1 MRVNPAPCL
10 RGRSSDGFATTCQWP
25 LPETRQAMDPL
36 TARLG
41 LALAIGL
48 LVGLER
54 GWRERD
60 APDRSRTAGIRTFGI
75 SGLLG
80 GIIAALAD
88 ALGAVSVLVGG
99 FVAFAAIFA
108 WYKAREAAH
117 DEDFSVTGVIA
128 GLGVFALGALSVAGD
143 FRAAAAGGAALAAVL
158 ASRGILHGL
167 LKRLTWIE
175 LRSALILA
183 VMTAI
188 ILPLLP
194 NRTMDPWGGFN
205 PWEVWFLTV
214 LMASISFA
222 GYVAVRVLGTTRGL
236 LVSSLV
242 GAIVSSTAVTM
253 ALARNA
259 KSASNPLPL
268 VGAASLAATVSV
280 LRVCAVVLIIEPGV
294 FVVAGIPAIAAA
306 LAFAA
311 CGAFLLARGDGDHK
325 SGGLARNPFE
335 LGPLLLFALLFAVV
349 ATASAALAAQFG
361 GRGLLASSTL
371 AGTFDVDVSVLS
383 ALRLVKHSVPIET
396 AGQAV
401 LAALAA
407 NAIGRL
413 SLAVFAGP
421 VRFWLP
427 LSGATVIAGLTGYG
441 AMLLLPIF

>member
-1 MRVNPAPCL
+1 
-10 RGRSSDGFATTCQWP
+10 
-25 LPETRQAMDPL
+25 MDSL
-36 TARLG
+36 ITRLG

-80 GIIAALAD
+80 GILAALAN
-88 ALGAVSVLVGG
+88 ALGSVSVLVGG
-99 FVAFAAIFA
+99 FIAFAAIFA
-108 WYKAREAAH
+108 WYKAREATH
-117 DEDFSVTGVIA
+117 DKDFSVTAVIA
-128 GLGVFALGALSVAGD
+128 ALAVFALGALCVAGD
-143 FRAAAAGGAALAAVL
+143 YRVACAGGAALAAVL
-158 ASRGILHGL
+158 ASREVLHGL
-167 LKRLTWIE
+167 LRRLTWIE

-183 VMTAI
+183 VMTAVV
-188 ILPLLP
+188 LPLLP

-253 ALARNA
+253 ALARDA
-259 KSASNPLPL
+259 TSSSNPLPL
-268 VGAASLAATVSV
+268 AGAASLAAMVSL
-280 LRVCAVVLIIEPGV
+280 LRVCVVVLIIEPSV
-294 FVVAGIPAIAAA
+294 FVSAGIPAIAAA
-306 LAFAA
+306 LVFAA
-311 CGAFLLARGDGDHK
+311 CGAFLLARVGGDQR
-325 SGGLARNPFE
+325 GGALTRNPFE

-361 GRGLLASSTL
+361 GRGLLASSAL

-383 ALRLVKHSVPIET
+383 ALRLVKHSVPVET
-396 AGQAV
+396 VGQAV

-421 VRFWLP
+421 VKFWLP
-427 LSGATVIAGLTGYG
+427 LAGATAVAAAAGYC
-441 AMLLLPIF
+441 AMLLPNVELSRSLALP

>member
-1 MRVNPAPCL
+1 
-10 RGRSSDGFATTCQWP
+10 
-25 LPETRQAMDPL
+25 MDPL
-36 TARLG
+36 IARLG

-54 GWRERD
+54 GWQERD

-80 GIIAALAD
+80 GVLAALAN

-99 FVAFAAIFA
+99 FIAFAAIFA

-117 DEDFSVTGVIA
+117 DEDFSVTSVIA
-128 GLGVFALGALSVAGD
+128 SLAVFALGALSVAGD
-143 FRAAAAGGAALAAVL
+143 HRAAAAGGAALAAIL
-158 ASRGILHGL
+158 ASREVLHGL

-188 ILPLLP
+188 VLPLLP
-194 NRTMDPWGGFN
+194 NQPMDPWGGFN

-222 GYVAVRVLGTTRGL
+222 GYVAVRILGNTRGL
-236 LVSSLV
+236 LVSSLA
-242 GAIVSSTAVTM
+242 GAIVSSTAVTL

-259 KSASNPLPL
+259 TTSAANRLAL
-268 VGAASLAATVSV
+268 AGAASLAAMVSV
-280 LRVCAVVLIIEPGV
+280 LRVCAVVLIIEPSV
-294 FVVAGIPAIAAA
+294 FASVAIPAIAAA
-306 LAFAA
+306 LAFAV
-311 CGAFLLARGDGDHK
+311 CGALLLTRN
-325 SGGLARNPFE
+325 SGNGEGRAIARNPFE

-349 ATASAALAAQFG
+349 ATASAGLAAQFG
-361 GRGLLASSTL
+361 GRGLLASSAL
-371 AGTFDVDVSVLS
+371 AGTLDVDVSVLG
-383 ALRLVKHSVPIET
+383 ALRLIKHSVSIET
-396 AGQAV
+396 VGQAV

-413 SLAVFAGP
+413 LLAISAGP

-427 LSGATVIAGLTGYG
+427 LAAATLIAATMGAC
-441 AMLLLPIF
+441 AMLWLSP

>member
-1 MRVNPAPCL
+1 
-10 RGRSSDGFATTCQWP
+10 
-25 LPETRQAMDPL
+25 MDPL
-36 TARLG
+36 IARLG

-54 GWRERD
+54 GWQERD
-60 APDRSRTAGIRTFGI
+60 APAHSRTAGIRTFGI

-80 GIIAALAD
+80 GILAALAD
-88 ALGAVSVLVGG
+88 ALDAVSVLVGG
-99 FVAFAAIFA
+99 FIAFAAIFA

-117 DEDFSVTGVIA
+117 DEDYSVTAVIA

-143 FRAAAAGGAALAAVL
+143 YRAAAAGGAALAAVL
-158 ASRGILHGL
+158 ASREVLHGL

-188 ILPLLP
+188 VLPLLP

-236 LVSSLV
+236 LVSSLA
-242 GAIVSSTAVTM
+242 GAIVSSTAVTV

-259 KSASNPLPL
+259 TSASNPRPL
-268 VGAASLAATVSV
+268 AGAACLAAMVSL
-280 LRVCAVVLIIEPGV
+280 LRVCAVVLIVEPSV
-294 FVVAGIPAIAAA
+294 FAAVGIPAIAAS
-306 LAFAA
+306 LVFAA
-311 CGAFLLARGDGDHK
+311 CGAFLLARAGGDAK
-325 SGGLARNPFE
+325 GGALARNPFE

-383 ALRLVKHSVPIET
+383 ALRLVKQSIPIET
-396 AGQAV
+396 VGQAV

-407 NAIGRL
+407 NAVGRL

-421 VRFWLP
+421 ARFWLP
-427 LSGATVIAGLTGYG
+427 LAGATLIAAVAGYG
-441 AMLLLPIF
+441 AMLLPPIP

>member
-1 MRVNPAPCL
+1 
-10 RGRSSDGFATTCQWP
+10 
-25 LPETRQAMDPL
+25 MDSL
-36 TARLG
+36 ITRLG

-80 GIIAALAD
+80 GILAALAE

-99 FVAFAAIFA
+99 FIAFAAIFA
-108 WYKAREAAH
+108 WYKAREAVH
-117 DEDFSVTGVIA
+117 DEDFSVTSVIA

-143 FRAAAAGGAALAAVL
+143 YRAASAGGAALAAVL
-158 ASRGILHGL
+158 ASREILHGL
-167 LKRLTWIE
+167 LKRLTWVE

-188 ILPLLP
+188 VLPVLP

-205 PWEVWFLTV
+205 PWEVWLLTV

-236 LVSSLV
+236 LVSSTI

-253 ALARNA
+253 ALARDA
-259 KSASNPLPL
+259 TSSSNPLPL
-268 VGAASLAATVSV
+268 AGAASLAAMVSL
-280 LRVCAVVLIIEPGV
+280 LRVCVVVLIIEPSV
-294 FVVAGIPAIAAA
+294 FVPAGIPAIAAA
-306 LAFAA
+306 LVFAA
-311 CGAFLLARGDGDHK
+311 CGAFLLARVGGDQK
-325 SGGLARNPFE
+325 GGALTRNPFE

-361 GRGLLASSTL
+361 GRGLLASSAL

-383 ALRLVKHSVPIET
+383 ALRLVKHSVAVET
-396 AGQAV
+396 VGQAV

-421 VRFWLP
+421 VKFWLP
-427 LSGATVIAGLTGYG
+427 LAGATVAAAAAGYC
-441 AMLLLPIF
+441 AMLLPNIELSRSLALP

>member
-1 MRVNPAPCL
+1 
-10 RGRSSDGFATTCQWP
+10 
-25 LPETRQAMDPL
+25 MDPL
-36 TARLG
+36 IARLG

-54 GWRERD
+54 GWQERD
-60 APDRSRTAGIRTFGI
+60 APAHSRTAGIRTFGI

-80 GIIAALAD
+80 GVLAALAD
-88 ALGAVSVLVGG
+88 TLDSVSVLVGG
-99 FVAFAAIFA
+99 FIAFAAIFA

-117 DEDFSVTGVIA
+117 DEDFSVTAVIA

-143 FRAAAAGGAALAAVL
+143 YRAAAAGGTALAAVL
-158 ASRGILHGL
+158 ASREILHGL

-188 ILPLLP
+188 VLPLLP

-236 LVSSLV
+236 LVSSLA

-259 KSASNPLPL
+259 TSASSPRPLA
-268 VGAASLAATVSV
+268 GAASLAAMVSV
-280 LRVCAVVLIIEPGV
+280 LRVCAVVLIVEPSV
-294 FVVAGIPAIAAA
+294 FAAVGIPAIAAS
-306 LAFAA
+306 LVFAA
-311 CGAFLLARGDGDHK
+311 CGAFLLARAGDPK
-325 SGGLARNPFE
+325 GGALARNPFE

-383 ALRLVKHSVPIET
+383 ALRLVKQSIPIET
-396 AGQAV
+396 VGQAV

-407 NAIGRL
+407 NAVGRL
-413 SLAVFAGP
+413 SLAVFVGP

-427 LSGATVIAGLTGYG
+427 LAGATLIAAVAGYG
-441 AMLLLPIF
+441 AMLLPPIL

>member
-1 MRVNPAPCL
+1 
-10 RGRSSDGFATTCQWP
+10 
-25 LPETRQAMDPL
+25 MDSL
-36 TARLG
+36 ITRLG

-80 GIIAALAD
+80 GILAALAN

-99 FVAFAAIFA
+99 FIAFAAIFA

-117 DEDFSVTGVIA
+117 DEDFSVTSVIA
-128 GLGVFALGALSVAGD
+128 GLAVFALGALSVAGD
-143 FRAAAAGGAALAAVL
+143 YRAASAGGAALAAVL
-158 ASRGILHGL
+158 ASREILHGL
-167 LKRLTWIE
+167 LKRLTWVE

-188 ILPLLP
+188 VLPVLP

-205 PWEVWFLTV
+205 PWEVWLLTV

-236 LVSSLV
+236 LVSSTI

-253 ALARNA
+253 ALARDA
-259 KSASNPLPL
+259 TSSSNPLPL
-268 VGAASLAATVSV
+268 AGAASLAAMVSL
-280 LRVCAVVLIIEPGV
+280 LRVCVVVLLIEPSV
-294 FVVAGIPAIAAA
+294 FVPAGIPAIAAA
-306 LAFAA
+306 LVFAG
-311 CGAFLLARGDGDHK
+311 CGAFLLARVGGDQK
-325 SGGLARNPFE
+325 GGALTRNPFE

-361 GRGLLASSTL
+361 GRGLLASSAL

-383 ALRLVKHSVPIET
+383 ALRLVKHSVAVET
-396 AGQAV
+396 VGQAV

-421 VRFWLP
+421 VKFWLP
-427 LSGATVIAGLTGYG
+427 LAGATVAAAAAGYC
-441 AMLLLPIF
+441 AMLLPNIELSRSLALP